1 MALPKIVDDW
11 GAIKWRGRGY
21 LVDYPRRP
29 EFMPETPAWPKNLR
43 TFDDWVDAGFCGKIV
58 KQNDHKALQIL
69 RGEI

>member
-1 MALPKIVDDW
+1 M
-11 GAIKWRGRGY
+11 
-21 LVDYPRRP
+21 DYPRRP
-29 EFMPETPAWPKNLR
+29 EFMPETPAWPKNLL